1 MAQPGLRVMFS
12 AQYATR
18 SFAIAGA
25 TMLAAVNVLIASTVL
40 PSAVK
45 DIGGQNLYAWS
56 TTLYVVASII
66 GASIAPRMLARS
78 GALFAYRIAI
88 LVFFLGAL
96 VCTIAP
102 TMEILL
108 GGRTVQGF
116 GGGFMA
122 ALTYAVIRQAFPQPL
137 WPRAFA
143 ITNAMWGIATV
154 AGPTIGGV
162 FSTLGVW
169 RLAFGAVLPIAVIL
183 LVLFER
189 SLRGI
194 ERQDMTVT
202 RFPALQLGL
211 LAGAVLA
218 VSAGS
223 ISSAVLSNIAGI
235 IAAAL
240 LLAGLV
246 AVERRS
252 EHKLMP
258 TGSFS
263 LASPI
268 GAAMATMVLLIIG
281 VSAEIFAPYFLQEL
295 HGLSPLGAAYMVALL
310 SAGWTLSALYTA
322 GLNGRQRRIAIQGS
336 PVVMLAGLIVLTIT
350 MPIENASLGA
360 TIATGVG
367 LTLLGIGIGIAFSH
381 LLTQILANAV
391 EREQAGAAS
400 AMTTVQLVATAFG
413 AAFGGVITNL
423 TDYSNLASGGTALA
437 ATWYYGLFCLAP
449 LGALFVA
456 RRVVRHLTTADTHEP
471 VPAHGA

>member
-12 AQYATR
+12 AEYATR

-25 TMLAAVNVLIASTVL
+25 TMLAAVNVLIAATVL
-40 PSAVK
+40 PSAVR

-66 GASIAPRMLARS
+66 GASIAPRILARS
-78 GALFAYRIAI
+78 GALPAYRIAI
-88 LVFFLGAL
+88 LIFFVGAL
-96 VCTIAP
+96 VCTTAP

-183 LVLFER
+183 LFLFER

-194 ERQDMTVT
+194 APQPMTVN
-202 RFPALQLGL
+202 RFPAVQLAL

-223 ISSAVLSNIAGI
+223 ISSEALSNVAGI
-235 IAAAL
+235 VVAAV

-246 AVERRS
+246 VVERQS
-252 EHKLMP
+252 AHKLMP

-268 GAAMATMVLLIIG
+268 GAAMATMVLLAIG

-310 SAGWTLSALYTA
+310 SAGWTGAALYSA
-322 GLNGRQRRIAIQGS
+322 GLDGRRRRVAIQAS
-336 PVVMLAGLIVLTIT
+336 PAVMLAGLVILTLT
-350 MPIENASLGA
+350 MPIEDASLAA

-367 LTLLGIGIGIAFSH
+367 LTLIGVGIGIAFSH

-423 TDYSNLASGGTALA
+423 TDYSNLASGGTVLA
-437 ATWYYGLFCLAP
+437 ATWYYGVFCLAP
-449 LGALFVA
+449 LLALVVA
-456 RRVVRHLTTADTHEP
+456 RRVAGHMARREQVEAVAATS
-471 VPAHGA
+471 